1 MNSEVL
7 ETSYLFKFK
16 QARPNSAGAP
26 SYSKTTIPNV
36 LLKQQRR
43 FSELKDGRFLT
54 GQVSHLI

>member
-1 MNSEVL
+1 MNSEVFRNIL
-7 ETSYLFKFK
+7 FAQVQANTSKLIGQCFI
-16 QARPNSAGAP
+16 
-26 SYSKTTIPNV
+26 KTTIPDM